1 MQLTRDLESIV
12 ATALLLLSGFLSPAG
27 AQSDSL
33 PPFPP
38 PGRLIDI
45 GGWKL
50 HLNCTG
56 EKTPGKPTV
65 ILEAGVGAFSVDWA
79 LVQPLVREICAS
91 LFLRPRRNRGWS
103 DSGRTRGPCDK
114 SYGSF
119 IPCWKNPVKERRSC
133 SLVIRSAA
141 LSSGCT
147 RRPTQ
152 PTSPGWF
159 SWTLN
164 TMTM

>member
-79 LVQPLVREICAS
+79 LVQPSGREICAG
-91 LFLRPRRNRGWS
+91 LFLRPRRKRLERSRAGPADHATNRMGA
-103 DSGRTRGPCDK
+103 
-114 SYGSF
+114 SF
-119 IPCWKNPVKERRSC
+119 PAGK
-133 SLVIRSAA
+133 IR
-141 LSSGCT
+141 
-147 RRPTQ
+147 
-152 PTSPGWF
+152 
-159 SWTLN
+159 
-164 TMTM
+164 